1 MVPKKPYV
9 LMDLSKLN
17 LNRFNMYYD
26 NHELRYLEKR
36 LRKESPKKRS
46 KSPTRVSIKK
56 GLVNSEFS
64 DAIKTL
70 SNVGYSR

>member
-1 MVPKKPYV
+1 MTLPKIDYEGKIKRKDFELIIPKKPYV

-36 LRKESPKKRS
+36 LRK
-46 KSPTRVSIKK
+46 
-56 GLVNSEFS
+56 
-64 DAIKTL
+64 
-70 SNVGYSR
+70 